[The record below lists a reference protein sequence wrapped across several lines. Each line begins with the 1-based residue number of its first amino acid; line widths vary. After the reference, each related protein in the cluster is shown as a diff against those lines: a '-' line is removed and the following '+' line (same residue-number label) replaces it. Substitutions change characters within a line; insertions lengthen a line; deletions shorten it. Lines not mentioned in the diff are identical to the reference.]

1 MPGLPGFSDNPFRDR
16 HDLLRAAT
24 AIIKPLGQYRSK
36 SKARV
41 KLFPSTAAGFDDVAA
56 QLEGFARPLWA
67 ISSLVDK
74 STDPSLRSWLRGI
87 EAGVDPENPEYWG
100 HLGSFDQRMVE
111 MESIAFALLTEP
123 HVILSFLN
131 PESTKNLEQWL
142 QQINKFDMPRNNWRW
157 FRVLVN
163 LTLMKALGF
172 DKEKARQAMD
182 ADFELLDQFYLG
194 EGWSSDGVWGDDR
207 KQADYYSGSFA
218 IQFAQLL
225 YVHCAVDDV
234 KRVAK
239 YRQQAIEFASE
250 YWRYFDTNG
259 AAIPFGRSMTYR
271 FACGAFWS
279 ALALSEVQS
288 SEPRLSLGTIKG
300 LLLRHLR
307 WWAKQPEI
315 FNSDG
320 TMNIGYAYPNMYMS
334 EDYNSRQSV
343 YWCLKSFV
351 VLGLPSDHPF
361 WTVQEEPHP
370 IYGLIPSARHPDTAR
385 TFPAPHQ
392 IVCHSEQHHYLLS
405 AGQMTTK
412 MFKAREAKYGK
423 FAYSS
428 AFGYSVPTGME
439 LHQIAPDSTLTV
451 KLDEDGPWRIR
462 SQPVDVRFDTIL
474 IHSAKGRGHL
484 PSTTSTWRPV
494 ESVDIAIQTT
504 LIPLTY
510 HYPGWHLRIHH
521 IRGLGA
527 VNGIPGFNSFEMVDS
542 SFAVDALTDAGY
554 HIPENDT
561 SKIKHH
567 GQFAEGYVTEQAS
580 VLVKSRRGVSGI
592 VDLTPSIHL
601 KGVLARDQGKLG
613 RGGYLIQAD
622 PNTNLVSQK
631 TLIPSIRYSGAGAMG
646 NHSNVPVASENP
658 LSAFVATAVFGV
670 SNVNQSMEYVPN
682 DWYYLQDDWAC
693 KNMLEIDVTAAG
705 ETHISIQQVTPRRA
719 SGRGLT

>member
-24 AIIKPLGQYRSK
+24 AIIKPLDQYRSK

-41 KLFPSTAAGFDDVAA
+41 KLYPSTAAGFDDVAA

-67 ISSLVDK
+67 ISGLVDK

-111 MESIAFALLTEP
+111 MESMAFALLMEP
-123 HVILSFLN
+123 QVILSSLN
-131 PESTKNLEQWL
+131 SESLENLKQWL
-142 QQINKFDMPRNNWRW
+142 KQINNFDMPQNNWRW

-163 LTLMKALGF
+163 LALTKVLGS
-172 DKEKARQAMD
+172 DEEKARQAMD

-225 YVHCAVDDV
+225 YVRCAVDDEE
-234 KRVAK
+234 RVAK
-239 YRQQAIEFASE
+239 YRQQAMDFASE

-279 ALALSEVQS
+279 ALALSDIQS
-288 SEPRLSLGTIKG
+288 PNSRISLGAVKG

-351 VLGLPSDHPF
+351 VLGLPLDHPF
-361 WTVQEEPHP
+361 WTVKEEPHP
-370 IYGLIPSARHPDTAR
+370 IYSLVPSARHPDNAR
-385 TFPAPHQ
+385 VFPAPHQ
-392 IVCHSEQHHYLLS
+392 IVCHSEEHHYLLS

-428 AFGYSVPTGME
+428 AFGYSVPTGLE
-439 LHQIAPDSTLTV
+439 LHQVAPDSTLAVT
-451 KLDEDGPWRIR
+451 LDGGEPWRVR
-462 SQPVDVRFDTIL
+462 SQPVDVRFDTIP

-484 PSTTSTWRPV
+484 PSITSTWKPV
-494 ESVDIAIQTT
+494 KNLDLTIQTT
-504 LIPLTY
+504 LVPLTY

-521 IRGLGA
+521 IKGLGA
-527 VNGIPGFNSFEMVDS
+527 VNSIPWFNSFEMVDS

-554 HIPENDT
+554 HIPAIERA
-561 SKIKHH
+561 KIKHD
-567 GQFAEGYVTEQAS
+567 GQFAEGCVTEESS
-580 VLVKSRRGVSGI
+580 VLVKSRGGVSGI

-601 KGVLARDQGKLG
+601 KGGLRRDEPKLG
-613 RGGYLIQAD
+613 GRGYLIHAD
-622 PNTNLVSQK
+622 PNTSLVAQK
-631 TLIPSIRYSGAGAMG
+631 TLIPSIRYSGAGTMG
-646 NHSNVPVASENP
+646 NQSNVASEAP
-658 LSAFVATAVFGV
+658 PSAIVATAVFGV

-682 DWYYLQDDWAC
+682 DWHYLKNDWVSMT
-693 KNMLEIDVTAAG
+693 MLDIDVTAAG
-705 ETHISIQQVTPRRA
+705 ETNISIQQATPP
-719 SGRGLT
+719 GTLERGPL